1 MPSQNFE
8 FLRPLR
14 PELADLA
21 GYAESYAHPDPASAM
36 VKLRLFAER
45 LTLVVFDL
53 MGLPA
58 SIEDKLLD
66 MLREPAF
73 ESRVPKPVLDLLH
86 LIRRSGNRGAHGK
99 PVSSS
104 DALNLLRETRKLAEW
119 LHLSYDQGQR
129 AAIAPYRH
137 PDATAFSQ
145 LGAKE
150 QERER
155 EKLQRLLEAKEADT
169 LRLLDELKRAR
180 AEADIAAKS
189 EAELRALQHQGVAHL
204 DELKFDE
211 ATTRKQLI
219 DRLLLDAGW
228 NVGLDGASTE
238 EVGQEV
244 EVDGQPTA
252 TGQGSCDYVL
262 YAENGKPLAVVEA
275 KKTAEEPAKGRQQAK
290 LYADALENRH
300 GGFRPVIFYTNG
312 YEIWIWNDAA
322 GDTPRRLFGFY
333 APDSLKS
340 LIARRH
346 AKPLQK
352 VSHDPQIIDR
362 LYQIEAIKRVTDD
375 LTARKRRGLIVM
387 ATGTGKTRVAVA
399 LCDLLNR
406 AGQAVRILFLCDRLE
421 LRKQA
426 HNAFKQFL
434 PGEPRTYVTA
444 KTSEDRNWRIYL
456 ATYPAMLKAYETFD
470 PGFFDLVIADESH
483 RSIYNRYRNIL
494 TYFDA
499 IQIGLTATPVHMVH
513 RNTYQLFERP
523 ALDPTFSYSLEKA
536 VEEGNLVP
544 FVPKIHTT
552 GLLRSGIKWA
562 QLTPEQQEILQDQ
575 DDEAEFYDFRPGD
588 LDRAVFN
595 KDTNR
600 HIIRNLMESGIR
612 DSSGSR
618 PGKSIIFARNHQ
630 HAILLEALFHE
641 LYPQYGGTFC
651 RVIDNYDPR
660 AETLIDEF
668 KDPSKNLTIA
678 ISVDMLDT
686 GIDVPE
692 VVNLVFAKPVFSVV
706 KFWQMIGRGTRLCRD
721 LFGPGTDK
729 KEFLI
734 FDHWGNFERFDVTNY
749 QDRPDVRAKAVLEQ
763 LFEARIDLAEVALQK
778 FDETFFGVAIDLIQ
792 KDIQDLPEHSVPV
805 RERWRHVLVT
815 KNAAVLRQFEPQTQG
830 VLRNEIA
837 RLMQWRDIG
846 GDADA
851 YRFDLLIAR
860 MQLELMRQSASF
872 ANLRDD
878 LIDQVLQL
886 PRNLTQV
893 KAKAQWIQ
901 KIETPDAPFWSTAT
915 CMDLE
920 DLRVQLRGIMRY
932 RQRPTGSSGLPPK
945 IIDVPECV
953 SETQS
958 EYYTLKTMASLDQA
972 AYRQRVERVLRDLE
986 KTSSTLQ
993 RIKRGEPVT
1002 SADLDA
1008 LQKLILVQDS
1018 NIQLA
1023 LLQEFYGDL
1032 TTPLDFLIRRIIGL
1046 DAEAVE
1052 REFVAFATRYPSLTA
1067 RQVQFL
1073 DLLKNHIRRFGAIEL
1088 KELYEAPFTS
1098 LHSDGVDGVFTDGQQ
1113 VDYLLSVIQK
1123 FQPQN
1128 PEVRPYQ

>member
-8 FLRPLR
+8 FLRTLR

-21 GYAESYAHPDPASAM
+21 GYAERYAHPDPASAM
-36 VKLRLFAER
+36 VKLRLFGER
-45 LTLVVFDL
+45 LTLIVYEL
-53 MGLPA
+53 MGFPA
-58 SIEDKLLD
+58 RIELNFLDLL
-66 MLREPAF
+66 RYPAF
-73 ESRVPKPVLDLLH
+73 ESRVPKQILDLLH
-86 LIRRSGNRGAHGK
+86 LIRRFGNRGAHGK
-99 PVSSS
+99 PVTTA
-104 DALNLLRETRKLAEW
+104 DALNLLQETRKLAEW

-129 AAIAPYRH
+129 SDISPFRPPAASGFAKL
-137 PDATAFSQ
+137 DAQ
-145 LGAKE
+145 E

-155 EKLQRLLEAKEADT
+155 EKLQRELETKEAET
-169 LRLLDELKRAR
+169 LRLLDELKRTR
-180 AEADIAAKS
+180 AEAEVAAKS
-189 EAELRALQHQGVAHL
+189 ETELRALQQQGAAHL
-204 DELKFDE
+204 DELKFNE

-228 NVGLDGASTE
+228 HVGLDGSSTE
-238 EVGQEV
+238 EVGQEI
-244 EVDGQPTA
+244 EVDGQPTNS
-252 TGQGSCDYVL
+252 GQGKCDYVL

-275 KKTAEEPAKGRQQAK
+275 KKTSEEPSKGRQQAK
-290 LYADALENRH
+290 LYADALEKQY

-346 AKPLQK
+346 AKPLDQ
-352 VSHDPQIIDR
+352 VSHDPRIIDR

-406 AGQAVRILFLCDRLE
+406 AGHAVRILFLCDRLE

-426 HNAFKQFL
+426 HNAFKEFL
-434 PGEPRTYVTA
+434 PGEPRTFVTA
-444 KTSEDRNWRIYL
+444 KTSEDRNSRIYL
-456 ATYPAMLKAYETFD
+456 ATYPAMLKAYESFD
-470 PGFFDLVIADESH
+470 PGFFDLIIADESH

-499 IQIGLTATPVHMVH
+499 IQIGLTATPVQMVH
-513 RNTYQLFERP
+513 RDTYRLFDRP
-523 ALDPTFSYSLEKA
+523 PLDPTFSYSLEKA
-536 VEEGNLVP
+536 IEEGNLVP

-552 GLLRSGIKWA
+552 GLLRSGIRWA
-562 QLTPEQQEILQDQ
+562 QLTPEQQEILLDQ
-575 DDEAEFYDFRPGD
+575 DDQAQLYNFAPGD

-600 HIIRNLMESGIR
+600 QVIRNLMESGIR
-612 DSSGSR
+612 DASGSR
-618 PGKSIIFARNHQ
+618 PGKTIIFARNHQ
-630 HAILLEALFHE
+630 HAILLESLFHE

-651 RVIDNYDPR
+651 RVIDTYDPR

-668 KDPSKNLTIA
+668 KDSTKNLTIA

-692 VVNLVFAKPVFSVV
+692 VVNLVFAKPVFSLV
-706 KFWQMIGRGTRLCRD
+706 KFWQMIGRGTRLCHN
-721 LFGPGTDK
+721 LFGPGNHK
-729 KEFLI
+729 KDFLI

-749 QDRPDVRAKAVLEQ
+749 KERPDVRPKAVLEQ
-763 LFEARIDLAEVALQK
+763 LFEARIDLAEMALQK
-778 FDETFFGVAIDLIQ
+778 FDETFFGIAIDLLQ

-815 KNAAVLRQFEPQTQG
+815 RNPDVLRQFDPQTKG
-830 VLRNEIA
+830 VLRSEIA

-846 GDADA
+846 SDADA

-872 ANLRDD
+872 TNLRDD

-893 KAKAQWIQ
+893 KAKAQWLQ
-901 KIETPDAPFWSTAT
+901 KIETPDAPFWTTAT
-915 CMDLE
+915 CADLE
-920 DLRVQLRGIMRY
+920 DLRLQLRGIMRY
-932 RQRPTGSSGLPPK
+932 RQRSTEPPGLPPK
-945 IIDVPECV
+945 IIDVPEV
-953 SETQS
+953 VAETES
-958 EYYTLKTMASLDQA
+958 TYYTLKTMSSLDQA
-972 AYRQRVERVLRDLE
+972 AYRQRVERILRDLE
-986 KTSSTLQ
+986 KTSPTLK

-1002 SADLDA
+1002 QADLDA

-1018 NIQLA
+1018 NVHLA
-1023 LLQEFYGDL
+1023 LLQEFYGNL

-1052 REFVAFATRYPSLTA
+1052 REFVAFVTRYPMLTA
-1067 RQVQFL
+1067 RQIQFL

-1098 LHSDGVDGVFTDGQQ
+1098 LHSDGVDGIFTESQQ

-1128 PEVRPYQ
+1128 PEVRPHQ